1 MTHTLQLADLPEV
14 GEQLSADEIELV
26 AGGADFGIGATGS
39 GASLCQKHTT
49 PAADGDYT
57 CTSGGILD

>member
-1 MTHTLQLADLPEV
+1 MNETLQLSDLPEI

-26 AGGADFGIGATGS
+26 AGGADFGGIGDIVPVN
-39 GASLCQKHTT
+39 LCKKHTT

-57 CTSGGILD
+57 CTSGGLLD